1 VETAVLVPIKGFSA
15 AKQRLEGALSAGQ
28 RQQLARWTAER
39 VLGAS
44 GEHPTY
50 VVCDDDVVA
59 AWARDH
65 GAHVLW
71 EVDRGLNAAVDH
83 AVHCLAVEGHRHVVV
98 VHGDLPHPAPLGAFA
113 APGVITLVPDR
124 HDDGT
129 NLMSFP
135 IATPLLAAYGQG
147 SFRRHLMQ
155 AMSLGVGVQVV
166 RDSLMALDLDHPSDL
181 DHPLVKELLPAWL
194 RTNPV
199 NPPPTS

>member
-1 VETAVLVPIKGFSA
+1 
-15 AKQRLEGALSAGQ
+15 
-28 RQQLARWTAER
+28 
-39 VLGAS
+39 
-44 GEHPTY
+44 
-50 VVCDDDVVA
+50 
-59 AWARDH
+59 
-65 GAHVLW
+65 
-71 EVDRGLNAAVDH
+71 
-83 AVHCLAVEGHRHVVV
+83 
-98 VHGDLPHPAPLGAFA
+98 
-113 APGVITLVPDR
+113 VITLVPDR

-147 SFRRHLMQ
+147 SFRRHLIQ